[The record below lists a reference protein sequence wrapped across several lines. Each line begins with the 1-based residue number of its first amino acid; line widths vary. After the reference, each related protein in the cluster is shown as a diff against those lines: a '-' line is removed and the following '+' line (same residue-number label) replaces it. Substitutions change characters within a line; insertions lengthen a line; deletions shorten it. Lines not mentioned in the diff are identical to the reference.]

1 VLARLPEEHEVAF
14 SVRTMHAQVL
24 APDVALV
31 RYGVERA
38 HLGQFAYSL
47 RSSVWV
53 KGAGGWKMR
62 YHQGTSVSE
71 LPPNNWLQRTRD
83 R

>member
-31 RYGVERA
+31 TYGVERA

-62 YHQGTSVSE
+62 YHQGTNVSA
-71 LPPNNWLQRTRD
+71 LPPNNSLERTRE